1 MKISIVSDEI
11 ALNFKKAARIGIEW
25 GIRDYEIR
33 YLKSGRVP
41 YISEDDVVQIIEA
54 KRKNDLNIS
63 AISPGLFKI
72 SLSDEVQL
80 KVQIEEHIYESF
92 RLAEKLDTNNVI
104 IFGFKKYPKEPQT
117 NYVQVLH
124 ILGRMTSLAEKYG
137 FNLLLEN
144 HPGFWADTGT
154 NTAKILDDINSKKLK
169 ANWDLAN
176 AASAGEIPYPY
187 GYLTIRNHIFSI
199 QVKDLRF
206 NKDGKPE
213 FTVFGDG
220 TIDWQGQLKAI
231 INNNNI
237 KYLTIET
244 KKKTLI
250 ENSQRNFLRMK
261 NMLAD
266 LKMDEKFMLK

>member
-1 MKISIVSDEI
+1 MKISIISNEI
-11 ALNFKKAARIGIEW
+11 TLDFLEAARIGIEW

-41 YISEDDVVQIIEA
+41 YISEDEIERLI
-54 KRKNDLNIS
+54 KIKNEFDLNIS

-80 KVQIEEHIYESF
+80 KLEIEEHIYESF
-92 RLAEKLDTNNVI
+92 RLAEKFGTNNVI
-104 IFGFKKYPKEPQT
+104 IFGFMKYEKEPQT

-137 FNLLLEN
+137 FKLLLEN
-144 HPGFWADTGT
+144 HPGFWADTSA
-154 NTAKILDDINSKKLK
+154 NTAKILDDVNSKHLR

-176 AASAGEIPYPY
+176 AAYAGEIPYPY
-187 GYLTIRNHIFSI
+187 GYLTIRHHIYSI
-199 QVKDLRF
+199 HVKDFLT
-206 NKDGKPE
+206 NKNGEPE

-220 TIDWQGQLKAI
+220 TIDWYGQLKAI
-231 INNNNI
+231 INNKEV

-244 KKKTLI
+244 QVKPLI
-250 ENSQRNFLRMK
+250 ENSNRNLFRVT
-261 NMLAD
+261 NMLKD
-266 LKMDEKFMLK
+266 LEMDDKFVLK